1 MLQWIQRGK
10 RFLLDIIC
18 DNITPVTVLVAWIIF
33 VNVYVYMNIWII
45 QFLIQTDEKCLP
57 ESNSFQPML

>member
-1 MLQWIQRGK
+1 MLQWIQLGK
-10 RFLLDIIC
+10 QFLLDIIC

-45 QFLIQTDEKCLP
+45 QFLIQTDEKCRP